1 MVKGIGID
9 IVQVNRVSERLAS
22 KVLCDCENFESS
34 QHFAGLW
41 AVKEAVLKAFGCGV
55 SAVSFKDIAIIYDEL
70 GAPKVQLGD
79 NARDYMNNL
88 GAHNI
93 HVSIS
98 HEKEYAVA
106 MAVME

>member
-70 GAPKVQLGD
+70 GAPKVQLSD
-79 NARDYMNNL
+79 KARDYMNNL
-88 GAHNI
+88 GAQHI